1 MILYDIEDREPTPRF
16 SNPPRSD
23 ITTPKVLGHGLLSR
37 TASGEPCS
45 MAVLRRPDIWRRRTG
60 LECGRNIAED
70 EVFFRGA
77 HRKLGTMP

>member
-23 ITTPKVLGHGLLSR
+23 ITTPKVLGRGLLRR
-37 TASGEPCS
+37 TTLDEPYPT
-45 MAVLRRPDIWRRRTG
+45 AVLRRPDIRRRRTG
-60 LECGRNIAED
+60 LECGRSITED